1 LSFGVWGERMKPKY
15 LIGITIIVVFVIFGA
30 LSFRKTLTP
39 YVSFKEAKKSGATV
53 QVIGDIVFPEV
64 KYDIDAHQ
72 LQFPV
77 SDEHGDKM
85 MVVYS
90 GTKPSNFEQADRV
103 VVIGKYENEVFV
115 ADQLLVK
122 CPSKYQGSTPG
133 DSSQLKHPDSI
144 PKEPL

>member
-1 LSFGVWGERMKPKY
+1 MKTKY
-15 LIGITIIVVFVIFGA
+15 LIGIPIIIIFVIFGA

-39 YVSFKEAKKSGATV
+39 YVSFEEARKSGATV
-53 QVIGDIVFPEV
+53 QVIGEIVFSEV

-72 LQFPV
+72 LQFPIM
-77 SDEHGDKM
+77 DENQDKM

-103 VVIGKYENEVFV
+103 VVIGRYENEIFV

-122 CPSKYQGSTPG
+122 CPSKYQGSIPS
-133 DSSQLKHPDSI
+133 DLSQRKHPDFI
-144 PKEPL
+144 PRDSS